1 MCKACPRSTPLRRS
15 HRDAEFSSTN
25 QVLTFLARPFFHFIE
40 RNVFSL
46 RHPQPVQQDGQLTG
60 HRNNGSFLGI
70 FPAAFTD
77 SQAPLAQGT
86 VRSVAFEHVVS
97 TLDEKFAQITIA
109 RFGNAKLWI
118 GVAERR
124 PGSTTSTARY

>member
-1 MCKACPRSTPLRRS
+1 
-15 HRDAEFSSTN
+15 
-25 QVLTFLARPFFHFIE
+25 
-40 RNVFSL
+40 
-46 RHPQPVQQDGQLTG
+46 VQQDGQLTG
-60 HRNNGSFLGI
+60 HRNNGSFLGV

-86 VRSVAFEHVVS
+86 VRSVAPEHVVS

-118 GVAERR
+118 GVA
-124 PGSTTSTARY
+124 GLTAPWPEAEITADVPAL